1 MRLSH
6 YVTVTVYFR
15 CSEGESE
22 KRVYRAQTA
31 SHTCALIAAW
41 AYGDTAVGTVG
52 WTRVGACTALRYEV
66 SATTSDIT
74 CTGVATAVFVQAAP
88 AVRSCVCAS
97 ASHGAA
103 VRVHAFIGQR
113 ALPAANAWVA
123 HAICVAAVNIA
134 WPQIRTAAL

>member
-1 MRLSH
+1 VPLCD

-41 AYGDTAVGTVG
+41 ACGDTAVGTVG
-52 WTRVGACTALRYEV
+52 RTGVGVCTAMRYEV

-74 CTGVATAVFVQAAP
+74 CSGVATAVFVQAVP
-88 AVRSCVCAS
+88 AVRSCIGAS

-103 VRVHAFIGQR
+103 VRVSALIVQR

-123 HAICVAAVNIA
+123 HAICVAAVNIT
-134 WPQIRTAAL
+134 WPQIRTGAL